1 MAQVLIMFRKTESRD
16 CYVCANITMYDG
28 DVVALDTDTQ
38 KKEIGHYLIS
48 EKSSGNFVEVHDVAP
63 TVEWEEMPPELNNVR
78 FIEEFKRR
86 FRADL
91 GFREQAL
98 QLGCRVE
105 LRS

>member
-78 FIEEFKRR
+78 FIEELERTWASASRLFNW
-86 FRADL
+86 AVGWSLDH
-91 GFREQAL
+91 E
-98 QLGCRVE
+98 
-105 LRS
+105 SS